1 MNATAPLKRTATEPT
16 EEALHEVRAA
26 RRENLLVLLGVILL
40 ALFPFVDRALGLGTI
55 GSWEAIFVYVI
66 LAMGLNIVVGFAGL
80 LDLGYAAFFAIG
92 AYTIGFLT
100 SPSSVFVQAGLVPEF
115 LQRFWPA
122 LAISWVVAAIFG
134 VLLGAP
140 TLRLRGDYLAIVTL
154 GFGEIV
160 PNFFRN
166 ADSVTGGVRGLNPIG
181 QPPTFSLFGHS
192 IGFGPTDQINW
203 YWLMLAIGLF
213 SLFLIRRLYNSRLGR
228 TWQAIREDEIAASA
242 MGVNLV
248 STKLWAFALG
258 ASFAGFAGSVFSS
271 AFQYV
276 DPTQFEFSV
285 SVTVLAMVILGGVG
299 NVYGVIAG
307 ALLIGAFDRILTNAL
322 NGPIQA
328 FGEQFNISFFATH
341 DLKNDRFLVF
351 GLALVLMMLLRP
363 GGLFPSRQRAAELQP
378 DDQDVTYQ
386 EQETYYDVR
395 HEDEAMM
402 GEPL

>member
-1 MNATAPLKRTATEPT
+1 MADLMRAQTIGGSPSPAIAANRRSRRDVVLFAVVL
-16 EEALHEVRAA
+16 AL
-26 RRENLLVLLGVILL
+26 LI
-40 ALFPFVDRALGLGTI
+40 LFPFIDKALGLQLLGDILPI
-55 GSWEAIFVYVI
+55 GIYAL
-66 LAMGLNIVVGFAGL
+66 LAMGLNIVVGYAGL

-122 LAISWVVAAIFG
+122 LAISWVVAALFG

-192 IGFGPTDQINW
+192 IGFGPTDQNNW

-228 TWQAIREDEIAASA
+228 TWQAIR
-242 MGVNLV
+242 
-248 STKLWAFALG
+248 
-258 ASFAGFAGSVFSS
+258 
-271 AFQYV
+271 
-276 DPTQFEFSV
+276 
-285 SVTVLAMVILGGVG
+285 
-299 NVYGVIAG
+299 
-307 ALLIGAFDRILTNAL
+307 
-322 NGPIQA
+322 
-328 FGEQFNISFFATH
+328 
-341 DLKNDRFLVF
+341 
-351 GLALVLMMLLRP
+351 
-363 GGLFPSRQRAAELQP
+363 
-378 DDQDVTYQ
+378 
-386 EQETYYDVR
+386 
-395 HEDEAMM
+395 
-402 GEPL
+402 